1 MKRRVSNTH
10 SVSLAAIAGYSLI
23 ELVVFIVVLGILG
36 VALFTGLST
45 ALMTSAVSPAGID
58 ATQLA
63 QQRMELILAQK
74 RRLGFAGFVSASF
87 DPCTSAP
94 PSTQPVCTSI
104 PAGYTVSSTLST
116 NWGGNTNYKVITVTV
131 TGKEQA
137 ALVALVANY

>member
-36 VALFTGLST
+36 TALFTGFST
-45 ALMTSAVSPAGID
+45 ALMTSAASPAGID
-58 ATQLA
+58 ATHLA

-74 RRLGFAGFVSASF
+74 RRLGFAGFVSTSF
-87 DPCTSAP
+87 DPCMSAP
-94 PSTQPVCTSI
+94 PSTQPVCTAI
-104 PAGYTVSSTLST
+104 PAGYTVSSTLSA